1 MRGRHHGGNDPTR
14 CQPGY
19 PGTLRRWEVTAGHFC
34 TTTRPASLPAMSS
47 PHDTFNLRPLA
58 DVAVRVAGPA
68 DPSGSGSDPIAETF
82 YLNRFPLL
90 SRSGYFREVLLA
102 AGGSAAAGGGAAG
115 GTPVIETV
123 SSESGC
129 RGGWVGGGLARWPEG
144 RGCKGRRVCVSLEL
158 GRPLCVL
165 LGVHRPRLGPER
177 LPFLAI
183 AQT

>member
-1 MRGRHHGGNDPTR
+1 
-14 CQPGY
+14 
-19 PGTLRRWEVTAGHFC
+19 
-34 TTTRPASLPAMSS
+34 MSS

-68 DPSGSGSDPIAETF
+68 DPSGSGSDPLAETF

-129 RGGWVGGGLARWPEG
+129 RGWG
-144 RGCKGRRVCVSLEL
+144 RGIGQMARRAWVQGSQGVCRWSWDAPCASCLGCLVSYT
-158 GRPLCVL
+158 RV
-165 LGVHRPRLGPER
+165 GPER

-183 AQT
+183 AQACP